1 MAINV
6 NTVYQT
12 VLLIL
17 NKEQRGYITPQEFNN
32 IANQVQLEIF
42 NSYFPDGDQA
52 NRKNQT
58 NQQNDTE
65 FYNSFNIQDSRLDPF
80 KLVTKEFIY
89 DSDQDAWVYPSNVL
103 PISKIGSVYCNYNNR
118 ITYKQAD
125 RLSYKEFRTTANS
138 KLTAPTQNYPIFNIT
153 YIEKDF
159 EQVIPL
165 QSYLGGSTLVFDST
179 YNVSVGNSVFN
190 KTQQVLYGNV
200 IGLSTVNN
208 TIEVTVSEN
217 LAVLNP
223 PVAGDEMLIIKADDI
238 TLYPNLFIEPR
249 PSSIEVSAVQTPSQV
264 SWAYQ
269 IQANGSYLYDSTAS
283 TDFDLVQDEQSRVVL
298 EILKYCG
305 VLIRDPQIAQQAAQA
320 EAVIEANEKR

>member
-1 MAINV
+1 
-6 NTVYQT
+6 
-12 VLLIL
+12 
-17 NKEQRGYITPQEFNN
+17 
-32 IANQVQLEIF
+32 
-42 NSYFPDGDQA
+42 
-52 NRKNQT
+52 
-58 NQQNDTE
+58 
-65 FYNSFNIQDSRLDPF
+65 
-80 KLVTKEFIY
+80 
-89 DSDQDAWVYPSNVL
+89 
-103 PISKIGSVYCNYNNR
+103 
-118 ITYKQAD
+118 
-125 RLSYKEFRTTANS
+125 
-138 KLTAPTQNYPIFNIT
+138 
-153 YIEKDF
+153 
-159 EQVIPL
+159 
-165 QSYLGGSTLVFDST
+165 
-179 YNVSVGNSVFN
+179 VFN

-217 LAVLNP
+217 LTILNS

-238 TLYPNLFIEPR
+238 ALYPNLFIEPR

-283 TDFDLVQDEQSRVVL
+283 IDFDLVQDEQSRVVL